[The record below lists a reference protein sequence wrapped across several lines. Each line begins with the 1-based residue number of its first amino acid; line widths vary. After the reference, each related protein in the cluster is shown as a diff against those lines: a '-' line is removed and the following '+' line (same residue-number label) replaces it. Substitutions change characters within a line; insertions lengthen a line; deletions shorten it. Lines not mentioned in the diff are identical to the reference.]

1 MEERGRYDVQSNGEP
16 SGAQQSDFPLYEY
29 IRLNILL
36 NRVPADDTFEVFY
49 RQCRHL
55 MKQTKDTG
63 VLPDDCTDNIILC
76 ISKKS
81 WDFEYI
87 SHRLR
92 LLGGELT
99 KEKLYEWLVSQGNG
113 EEIDQLSG
121 CPISATLAPSAP
133 SPTPSTSLSGERP
146 TQTPSQAATEPNQA
160 HPNNIFTNE
169 GRLATCQSIIHNT
182 QKKIIRLRK
191 EQFNDIY
198 MEFKRLCE
206 ISCGV
211 TKGEIPR
218 FVLPLLKN
226 VLAKT
231 GKTPQRLPRSNTRCA
246 TPQDNLCLPV
256 RNPYSWTGQ
265 DHRNLDKSR
274 GRSPPHLP

>member
-55 MKQTKDTG
+55 MKQIKDTG
-63 VLPDDCTDNIILC
+63 VLPDDRTDNIILC

-113 EEIDQLSG
+113 EEMDQLSG

-133 SPTPSTSLSGERP
+133 LPTPSTSLSGERP
-146 TQTPSQAATEPNQA
+146 TQVSFAPP
-160 HPNNIFTNE
+160 F
-169 GRLATCQSIIHNT
+169 
-182 QKKIIRLRK
+182 
-191 EQFNDIY
+191 Y
-198 MEFKRLCE
+198 LCF
-206 ISCGV
+206 C
-211 TKGEIPR
+211 
-218 FVLPLLKN
+218 
-226 VLAKT
+226 
-231 GKTPQRLPRSNTRCA
+231 
-246 TPQDNLCLPV
+246 
-256 RNPYSWTGQ
+256 
-265 DHRNLDKSR
+265 
-274 GRSPPHLP
+274 